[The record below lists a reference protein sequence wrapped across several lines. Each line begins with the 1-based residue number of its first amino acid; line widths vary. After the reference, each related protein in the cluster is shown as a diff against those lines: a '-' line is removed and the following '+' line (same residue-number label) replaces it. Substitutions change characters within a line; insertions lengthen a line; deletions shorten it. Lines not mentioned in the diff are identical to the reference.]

1 MSPTSLA
8 NHPIA
13 FLRTLSRRARSLLLL
28 AFLFLIW
35 RTHHTTQHKLAPK
48 LSPQLNDRLPSAAGP
63 TPSSKSL
70 QFAPTQIKRT
80 SAKVKYSQGASQDI
94 HLPPKDRPDALQSLW
109 RQDVAEVD
117 VPLGS
122 TVTLVGG
129 ELEEDIELEMGSTC
143 AKGACRGAKQATLR
157 HDLLKGLQQM
167 READASTP
175 MVLEV
180 PSTHDWPSDAVTL
193 VTQFS
198 ISRLARFERTL
209 REWHGPLSIAI
220 YLTDEADIAS
230 LISYLTPS
238 TLERWSKVA
247 VTIVKPDYSISQ
259 EALTLRLRYPI
270 NRLRNLALS
279 LAPTPYVVVTDA
291 DFVPSPHMH
300 SILQTRGVPLIAHSP
315 TSPASQSPTL
325 HRTAIVISAFALTSS
340 FPSGSPYPSTPSELS
355 SALSSTPPHATL
367 TDPNAGHGP
376 SSPSLLFSLS
386 PLPLHSHASPTDPSW
401 SFPICY
407 EPQWEPYYLLHRA
420 SHPLYDERFTDQG
433 GDKQSHALLLNAL
446 GYEFKALRGVWFMH
460 PPKGGSGGGKA
471 EGGSAGDQED
481 DDIDEAW
488 PSARLVDP
496 ELEERG
502 EEEDHDPTHFNARAQ
517 RDERRFRYFQDFLP
531 EMEKVWGGNLRWPR
545 GCGAGEVA
553 SGRSFGRA
561 RLGSVFGV

>member
-1 MSPTSLA
+1 ML
-8 NHPIA
+8 
-13 FLRTLSRRARSLLLL
+13 
-28 AFLFLIW
+28 
-35 RTHHTTQHKLAPK
+35 
-48 LSPQLNDRLPSAAGP
+48 
-63 TPSSKSL
+63 
-70 QFAPTQIKRT
+70 
-80 SAKVKYSQGASQDI
+80 
-94 HLPPKDRPDALQSLW
+94 
-109 RQDVAEVD
+109 
-117 VPLGS
+117 
-122 TVTLVGG
+122 
-129 ELEEDIELEMGSTC
+129 
-143 AKGACRGAKQATLR
+143 
-157 HDLLKGLQQM
+157 
-167 READASTP
+167 
-175 MVLEV
+175 VLEV
-180 PSTHDWPSDAVTL
+180 PSIHVWPSDAVTL

-220 YLTDEADIAS
+220 YLTDEADIS
-230 LISYLTPS
+230 TLISYLTPT
-238 TLERWSKVA
+238 TLERWNKVA
-247 VTIVKPDYSISQ
+247 VTVVKPDYSISQ

-279 LAPTPYVVVTDA
+279 LAPTPYVLVTDA

-315 TSPASQSPTL
+315 TTLSSQSPTL

-340 FPSGSPYPSTPSELS
+340 FPSGAAYPSTPSELS
-355 SALSSTPPHATL
+355 SALSSNPPLATL

-386 PLPLHSHASPTDPSW
+386 PVSSLTSPTDPSW

-446 GYEFKALRGVWFMH
+446 GYEFRALRGVWFMH
-460 PPKGGSGGGKA
+460 PPKGGSGVGGGKT
-471 EGGSAGDQED
+471 EGETVAGEED
-481 DDIDEAW
+481 EIDEAW

-517 RDERRFRYFQDFLP
+517 KDGRRFRYFQDFLP
-531 EMEKVWGGNLRWPR
+531 EMEQAWGANVRWPR

-553 SGRSFGRA
+553 NGRSFGRA
-561 RLGSVFGV
+561 RLGSVFGA